1 MMTIL
6 DKHDEN
12 LHGRTSWQS
21 KFACHV
27 SYPGGQFRRRRDF
40 IVIERR
46 KTERLAMRG
55 LAKVRTSSGGLPRD
69 CWVTDIS
76 DGGAR
81 LFAEAVEI
89 PDQFTLVF
97 ADASCRPR
105 ECRAVWRLGHEVGA
119 EFVDGTEFEYARR
132 AAGGRQR

>member
-1 MMTIL
+1 ML
-6 DKHDEN
+6 
-12 LHGRTSWQS
+12 
-21 KFACHV
+21 
-27 SYPGGQFRRRRDF
+27 
-40 IVIERR
+40 ERR

-55 LAKVRTSSGGLPRD
+55 LAKVRTSSGALPRD

-81 LFAEAVEI
+81 LLAEGVEI

-105 ECRAVWRLGHEVGA
+105 ECRVVWRLGYELGA
-119 EFVDGTEFEYARR
+119 EFSDGTEYEFARR

>member
-1 MMTIL
+1 
-6 DKHDEN
+6 
-12 LHGRTSWQS
+12 S
-21 KFACHV
+21 KFPWHPSQARWGFETTG
-27 SYPGGQFRRRRDF
+27 PL
-40 IVIERR
+40 VIERR

-55 LAKVRTSSGGLPRD
+55 LAKVRTSSGALPRD

-81 LFAEAVEI
+81 LLAEGVEI

-105 ECRAVWRLGHEVGA
+105 ECRVVWRLGYELGA
-119 EFVDGTEFEYARR
+119 EFSDGTEYEFARR